1 MTDWPENEPAAD
13 PAALLELTGDYCAD
27 QGIDPDCMEVTEA
40 VQGEFGVV
48 LAIDGGYKREQ
59 GETDADSLGAQRC
72 CGSRT
77 RWSSRYTV
85 LLQNVVS
92 GGRAFMAGRYGVVG
106 VFPGEGETLRVMTR
120 AWGYEGPPM
129 YRWFPLTEA

>member
-1 MTDWPENEPAAD
+1 
-13 PAALLELTGDYCAD
+13 
-27 QGIDPDCMEVTEA
+27 MEVTEA

-48 LAIDGGYKREQ
+48 LALNGGYKREQ
-59 GETDADSLGAQRC
+59 GKTDADSWAHSAVL
-72 CGSRT
+72 
-77 RWSSRYTV
+77 WFPDKEDSSRYTV

-129 YRWFPLTEA
+129 YRWVPLTDA